1 MGPFIRIYLQLARE
15 AKPQHLVILHSDAVS
30 EDTKS
35 DSDLQKWIGL
45 NHNTCTFIAFSAIL
59 KRQIITSVW
68 QVTQFK
74 VAKYLIRNIF

>member
-1 MGPFIRIYLQLARE
+1 MGPFIRIFLQLARE
-15 AKPQHLVILHSDAVS
+15 AKPQYLVILHSDAVS

-45 NHNTCTFIAFSAIL
+45 NHNTFIAFSAIL

-68 QVTQFK
+68 QVTKFK
-74 VAKYLIRNIF
+74 VAKYFISNTF